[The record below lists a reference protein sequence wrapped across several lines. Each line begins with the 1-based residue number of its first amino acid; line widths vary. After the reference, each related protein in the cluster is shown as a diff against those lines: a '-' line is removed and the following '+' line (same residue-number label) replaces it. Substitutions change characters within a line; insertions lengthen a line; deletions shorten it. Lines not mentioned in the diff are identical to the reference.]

1 MARRRALPLPP
12 SRCNKSEAKGKTATL
27 SSKRGAERHVQAI
40 AAGKLYRD
48 KRGHF
53 NLRNLLDMHV
63 QSTLIYW
70 TGEEKRRGREGVK
83 RRPIRREN
91 RIDIEAGHGEGTT
104 CAGQPTKGTTLLSL
118 SLSLWSEA
126 VNICPCPVTE
136 RWTVTSSIISYIPP
150 VKPDVKFRPF
160 PAQTRPPCTLHI
172 IHLIHVRSL
181 TSIPCF
187 SFSTYLARGG
197 ASRLARFE

>member
-1 MARRRALPLPP
+1 MARRRALPP

-70 TGEEKRRGREGVK
+70 TGEEKRRERERVK

-118 SLSLWSEA
+118 SLSLIGSCQYLSVSGNRA
-126 VNICPCPVTE
+126 MNRNVINYLLHTTGQSRRQI
-136 RWTVTSSIISYIPP
+136 SSVSRANAAAMHAPYNPSHP
-150 VKPDVKFRPF
+150 
-160 PAQTRPPCTLHI
+160 
-172 IHLIHVRSL
+172 RSL
-181 TSIPCF
+181 AHFHSVF
-187 SFSTYLARGG
+187 LFLYLP
-197 ASRLARFE
+197 S

>member
-70 TGEEKRRGREGVK
+70 TKRRRGRG
-83 RRPIRREN
+83 
-91 RIDIEAGHGEGTT
+91 G
-104 CAGQPTKGTTLLSL
+104 KGRGLSGGRFDGKTESTSRQDMEKGPRARASLQRVPLSSL

-172 IHLIHVRSL
+172 IHLIHARS
-181 TSIPCF
+181 
-187 SFSTYLARGG
+187 STALHHSVFLFLYLP
-197 ASRLARFE
+197 S